1 VPGIKSV
8 ILYEKYTGMKH
19 RAYTVRLMEYDGP
32 DELPEEQQKLVQSA
46 MEAARSAY
54 APYSGYYVGAAVL
67 LNNGKTIAG
76 NNQENAAYPSGLCAE
91 RVAIFYAGAHYPDVP
106 VKSIAIAAI
115 REGSFQEEPVAP
127 CGGCRQVLYEKETQ
141 GKVPMEVILYGSKK
155 IQVIKQVADLLPL
168 PFKLESL

>member
-1 VPGIKSV
+1 
-8 ILYEKYTGMKH
+8 MKQ
-19 RAYTVRLMEYDGP
+19 RAYTVRLKEFNRA
-32 DELPEEQQKLVQSA
+32 DELPEEQQKLVHRA

-54 APYSGYYVGAAVL
+54 APYSGYHVGAAAL
-67 LNNGKTIAG
+67 LDNGETIAG

-91 RVAIFYAGAHYPDVP
+91 RVVIFYAGAGYPGIP
-106 VKSIAIAAI
+106 VKSIAIAAM

-141 GKVPMEVILYGSKK
+141 GKAPMEVILHGSKK

>member
-1 VPGIKSV
+1 
-8 ILYEKYTGMKH
+8 MKQ
-19 RAYTVRLMEYDGP
+19 RAYTVRLFEFNRP
-32 DELPEEQQKLVQSA
+32 DELPEEQQKLVHRA

-54 APYSGYYVGAAVL
+54 APYSGYHVGAAVL
-67 LNNGKTIAG
+67 LDNGETIAG

-91 RVAIFYAGAHYPDVP
+91 RVAIFYAGASYPGVP
-106 VKSIAIAAI
+106 VKSIAIAAM

-141 GKVPMEVILYGSKK
+141 GKAPMEVILYGSKK